1 MKLHQLDIRNL
12 RGYGGASFE
21 FDDRFTL
28 LVGINGVG
36 KTTILEALRVCL
48 SHMLP
53 KFANSKSKKEY
64 FTNEDIK
71 VGSNLLNIKLEFSI
85 GEDEGNLSMSKKR
98 EKRNRN
104 ISDDEDLTSNDDP
117 KFHFHTSTE
126 DHVIEKMSRSH
137 LQPIGVYFSTNR
149 SVPREIRRRYR
160 KNTDKS
166 IAHVDSLSGQLSN
179 LEDLAEWTSR
189 QDLETRNLF
198 PMFPGLRIEALRK
211 AVEHFLPDCKNLD
224 VTTGGTMAL
233 TVEKFG
239 DTLNINQLSHGE
251 RSVLAFV
258 LDLARRLTL
267 SNPEMDDPVSDG
279 MGVVLIDEL
288 ELHIH
293 PQWQRCIIDRLCETF
308 PKCQFVAT
316 THSPLFIGEVYDN
329 QVKLIED
336 GIVYEPSG
344 SYGADSNR
352 ILEEVMYTQPRKHI
366 VQEKLNRIFE
376 LIVKKENKKAMSEIK
391 KLENEI
397 GQSEPDLV
405 RARTR
410 LNLRNIDS

>member
-1 MKLHQLDIRNL
+1 MKLHQLAIKNL
-12 RGYGGASFE
+12 RGYGEATFK

-36 KTTILEALRVCL
+36 KTTILEALKVCL

-53 KFANSKSKKEY
+53 KFANSQSKKEY

-71 VGSNLLNIKLEFSI
+71 VGSKQLNIDLEFSI
-85 GEDEGNLSMSKKR
+85 DEDECNLLMSKQR
-98 EKRNRN
+98 EKKSRN
-104 ISDDEDLTSNDDP
+104 ITEDEDLEGDRDP
-117 KFHFHTSTE
+117 NFCFHTSAE
-126 DHVIEKMSRSH
+126 DHVIEKINRRH
-137 LQPIGVYFSTNR
+137 FQPIGVYFSTNR
-149 SVPREIRRRYR
+149 SMPREIRRKYR
-160 KNTDKS
+160 RGLDKA

-179 LEDLAEWTSR
+179 LEDLAEWTLL
-189 QDLETRNLF
+189 QHLDTKYAF

-211 AVEHFLPDCKNLD
+211 AIEHFLPDCKNLD
-224 VTTGGTMAL
+224 VKKGDSMAL

-239 DTLNINQLSHGE
+239 DILNINQLSHGE
-251 RSVLAFV
+251 RSVLVFV
-258 LDLARRLTL
+258 LDLARRLSL
-267 SNPEMDDPVSDG
+267 SNPGLDDPMSDG

-293 PQWQRCIIDRLCETF
+293 PQWQRSIIERLCRTF

-336 GIVYEPSG
+336 GIVYEPSE

-352 ILEEVMYTQPRKHI
+352 ILEEVMGTHPRKHI

-376 LIVKKENKKAMSEIK
+376 LIGEKKDKKAISEIK
-391 KLENEI
+391 ELEKEI

-405 RARTR
+405 RARAR
-410 LNLRNIDS
+410 LKLRKADS